1 MGYVWCDGYVWDMCG
16 VRYVWDMCGVRYVWD
31 MCGVRYVW
39 DMCGVRYANN
49 LLKNPATKRLSGIKT
64 VAHIIKNQEAA
75 CPAKSQ
81 RTHQVSGT
89 LDETLE
95 IRGGIRPW
103 VAWVAC
109 RLMVGRQHAGPRLV
123 CSVAMDFILPQRW

>member
-1 MGYVWCDGYVWDMCG
+1 MILGGQKMQS
-16 VRYVWDMCGVRYVWD
+16 
-31 MCGVRYVW
+31 
-39 DMCGVRYANN
+39 
-49 LLKNPATKRLSGIKT
+49 LLKRFESKDKDKDDIQSHRVPFHMTFGKKDS
-64 VAHIIKNQEAA
+64 
-75 CPAKSQ
+75 CPHHQKSRSCMSSKVQ

-109 RLMVGRQHAGPRLV
+109 RSMVGRQHAGPRLV
-123 CSVAMDFILPQRW
+123 CSVAMDFILRQRW